1 MVSGRER
8 RKTGAGGEIQG
19 IVGEATAAGTV
30 SRREN
35 FGSGHPGGWNGPVCL
50 TVIMEEDRAVRG
62 AGGVQEWRERGH
74 GEVWTPTVKAYRI
87 VEI

>member
-1 MVSGRER
+1 VAAMVSGRER

-62 AGGVQEWRERGH
+62 AGGVQE
-74 GEVWTPTVKAYRI
+74 
-87 VEI
+87 